1 LALLVKYRF
10 FLLICQEGLFKLIN
24 NIINIL
30 YFVINLAQFLLW
42 VSLLVIGVKINRNSN
57 RTPIYLDK
65 LTEIELLR
73 LPHSEKES
81 QVTINT
87 ELNLLGDIQVS
98 RQREVIMGIF
108 TRFRD
113 IISSNINAILDKA
126 EDPEKLIKLMI
137 REMEDTLVEIKAACA
152 GAMASA
158 KKVQR
163 QLGTLQDRIQ
173 YWEEKAQLAV
183 SRGKDNLAREA
194 LVEKRRYTRRIDGLE
209 SELSEHNILVEQ
221 YQADIRQLE
230 DKLKSARDK
239 QRLLVQRHIHA
250 SQKIQAQEE
259 IRRVD
264 SAAAMMKF
272 DELEN
277 RIERMESEADL
288 VNYGKQ
294 SALDAEFEALG
305 VDEEIEKELQAL
317 KTPDSVFKSD
327 ETPSSD

>member
-1 LALLVKYRF
+1 
-10 FLLICQEGLFKLIN
+10 
-24 NIINIL
+24 
-30 YFVINLAQFLLW
+30 
-42 VSLLVIGVKINRNSN
+42 
-57 RTPIYLDK
+57 
-65 LTEIELLR
+65 
-73 LPHSEKES
+73 
-81 QVTINT
+81 
-87 ELNLLGDIQVS
+87 
-98 RQREVIMGIF
+98 MGIF

-152 GAMASA
+152 GAMASS

-163 QLGTLQDRIQ
+163 QLTTLQERIQ

-183 SRGKDNLAREA
+183 SKGRDNLAREA

-209 SELSEHNILVEQ
+209 NELSEHNLLVEQ
-221 YQADIRQLE
+221 YQGDIRQLE

-264 SAAAMMKF
+264 STAAMMKF

-277 RIERMESEADL
+277 RIERMEAEADL
-288 VNYGKQ
+288 VNYGKTT
-294 SALDAEFEALG
+294 SLEAELERLS
-305 VDEEIEKELQAL
+305 VDEEIENELRAL
-317 KTPDSVFKSD
+317 KTPSATKKD
-327 ETPSSD
+327 ESSPE

>member
-1 LALLVKYRF
+1 
-10 FLLICQEGLFKLIN
+10 
-24 NIINIL
+24 
-30 YFVINLAQFLLW
+30 
-42 VSLLVIGVKINRNSN
+42 
-57 RTPIYLDK
+57 
-65 LTEIELLR
+65 
-73 LPHSEKES
+73 
-81 QVTINT
+81 
-87 ELNLLGDIQVS
+87 
-98 RQREVIMGIF
+98 MGIF

-113 IISSNINAILDKA
+113 IISSNINAMLDKA

-152 GAMASA
+152 GAMASS

-163 QLGTLQDRIQ
+163 QLDTLHDRIH

-183 SRGKDNLAREA
+183 NKGRDHLAREA

-209 SELSEHNILVEQ
+209 NELSEHNLLIEQ

-230 DKLKSARDK
+230 DKLKLARDK

-277 RIERMESEADL
+277 RIERMEAEADL
-288 VNYGKQ
+288 INFGKKT
-294 SALDAEFEALG
+294 ALDAEFDTLG

-317 KTPDSVFKSD
+317 KRPASNAKPNKTQTS
-327 ETPSSD
+327 E